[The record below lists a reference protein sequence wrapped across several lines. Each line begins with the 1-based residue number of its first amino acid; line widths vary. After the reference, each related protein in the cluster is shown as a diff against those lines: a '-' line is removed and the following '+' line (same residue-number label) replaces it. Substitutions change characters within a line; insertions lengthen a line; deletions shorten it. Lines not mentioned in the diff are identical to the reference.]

1 MENISLEE
9 RVARLEGRLGW
20 GPSIDCELNPKLA
33 RLSLLLLV
41 IALLACWIG
50 LGAPNHYYQ
59 VALGILVT
67 ILAYHKGWLIK
78 PQQSITWGLA
88 VLNAGVISLLFKLF
102 IGSGERFPLSWIMY
116 PVISKMENK
125 EGAWKGLMPGFD
137 LGWQPSPIADWSIDL
152 TIVQT
157 FLLLLT
163 VLAAFVE
170 FQPFASLI
178 AVLLV
183 MFSIPALV
191 SFNWPWVFPAILIG
205 IIALYLQSP
214 DANRDYKIE

>member
-1 MENISLEE
+1 MEHINLEE

-20 GPSIDCELNPKLA
+20 GPRIDCSLNPKLTRIA
-33 RLSLLLLV
+33 LGLLV
-41 IALLACWIG
+41 LALIACWFG
-50 LGAPNHYYQ
+50 LGTPNHYYQ
-59 VALGILVT
+59 VVLGILVT
-67 ILAYHKGWLIK
+67 VLSYHKGWLIK
-78 PQQSITWGLA
+78 PQQTITWGLA
-88 VLNAGVISLLFKLF
+88 VLNAGLISLLFKLF
-102 IGSGERFPLSWIMY
+102 IGSGKRFPLDWIMY
-116 PVISKMENK
+116 PVVSKLENK
-125 EGAWKGLMPGFD
+125 SLVPGYELAW
-137 LGWQPSPIADWSIDL
+137 QASPMAAWSIDL

-183 MFSIPALV
+183 LFSIPALV

-205 IIALYLQSP
+205 VVALYLQSP
-214 DANRDYKIE
+214 DANREY